1 MVAVEAGIGAMM
13 RVVDVEDECSCCHC
27 LSQEL
32 ERRQQGLVET
42 PSEGAPVD

>member
-13 RVVDVEDECSCCHC
+13 RVADVEDECSCCHC

-32 ERRQQGLVET
+32 ERRQQGLVESPGET
-42 PSEGAPVD
+42 ATQD